1 MNRFNRIHVRE
12 FNILE
17 LITWDSLIT
26 YVPSNYVQV
35 GEKCNPPL
43 YWQLQYGIKVLLH

>member
-12 FNILE
+12 FKILE

-26 YVPSNYVQV
+26 YVHLITCKWAKNIIHLSTGNSNM
-35 GEKCNPPL
+35 G
-43 YWQLQYGIKVLLH
+43 